1 MVGCDGQGLGMCLE
15 LQGSGFPTQQ
25 PLIRNG
31 ARDSQP
37 LHRHVGGQLST
48 KPIYNFDIKV
58 PLCCSIK
65 HRFGEMFVLKVSHQT
80 VSVVHYYIQKVSIR
94 QDWIYPTAFLI
105 CCLNRQPEKPPNRAT
120 GTEDK
125 TRDE

>member
-37 LHRHVGGQLST
+37 LHRHVEGAQLST
-48 KPIYNFDIKV
+48 KPIYKKC
-58 PLCCSIK
+58 LYA
-65 HRFGEMFVLKVSHQT
+65 
-80 VSVVHYYIQKVSIR
+80 VV
-94 QDWIYPTAFLI
+94 
-105 CCLNRQPEKPPNRAT
+105 
-120 GTEDK
+120 
-125 TRDE
+125 